1 MIYCI
6 SDLHGRYD
14 RYEKVLEKIQDTD
27 ELYVLGDCIDRGKD
41 GLKILKDIKERNNV
55 HLLMGNHELLLLDA
69 LFPLYEGKATLDE
82 VMDTD
87 EADWFDDCDEVPFDT
102 VNKPMYDFLKN
113 NKLLDK

>member
-41 GLKILKDIKERNNV
+41 GLKILNE
-55 HLLMGNHELLLLDA
+55 
-69 LFPLYEGKATLDE
+69 TLDYFIKSNIVFWLRE
-82 VMDTD
+82 GR
-87 EADWFDDCDEVPFDT
+87 F
-102 VNKPMYDFLKN
+102 
-113 NKLLDK
+113 